1 MAKNK
6 DVQSKTSEST
16 HDWGKYDFMGISK
29 YITVGTIILTLLA
42 LVLISIKGFNYGVD
56 FAGGI
61 EAQVLFAKPVDAHK
75 VRTFMADL
83 GYPNANVQSIGTES
97 EYLIRVEMIHGKSD
111 AETNKYVTETID
123 KIKTGLATHFAE
135 EKPDVRRVDTVGP
148 QVGAELRR
156 NGILAGFYCLLLIL
170 IYVGLRFDYRYA
182 PAAVFCLF
190 HDAILTLA
198 IYSLFH
204 WEITTQTMA
213 AVLTII
219 GYSLNDTIVIFDRIR
234 ENVPLHRDKSLYWV
248 SNLSINETLS
258 RTILT
263 YLTTYLTVIAMFV
276 FADGVIREF
285 ALTMMIGM
293 FLGAYS
299 TIYVAT
305 PLMLVTDAAYRH
317 RRKQQLQ
324 AA

>member
-1 MAKNK
+1 MSFSSH
-6 DVQSKTSEST
+6 VHTS
-16 HDWGKYDFMGISK
+16 DQGKYDFLGIAK
-29 YITVGTIILTLLA
+29 YITGATVVATIISLFVIGTR
-42 LVLISIKGFNYGVD
+42 GFNYGVD

-61 EAQVLFAKPVDAHK
+61 EAQVQFNKDVDAHK
-75 VRTFMADL
+75 VRTFMADI
-83 GYPNANVQSIGTES
+83 GFPHASVQSIGGNA
-97 EYLIRVEMIHGKSD
+97 EYLLRLEMPRDKSD
-111 AETNKYVTETID
+111 AEVNKYVAETVD
-123 KIKTGLATHFAE
+123 KIKVGLNEHFKDE
-135 EKPDVRRVDTVGP
+135 GPVVRRTDTVGP

-156 NGILAGFYCLLLIL
+156 NGVLAGFYCLLLIL

-182 PAAVFCLF
+182 PGAVFCLL
-190 HDAILTLA
+190 HDAVLTLC
-198 IYSLFH
+198 IYSIFD
-204 WEITTQTMA
+204 WEVTTQTMA

-234 ENVPLHRDKSLYWV
+234 ENQTIYRDKSVYWV
-248 SNLSINETLS
+248 SNKSINETLT

-263 YLTTYLTVIAMFV
+263 YFTTYLTVASMFF

-285 ALTMMIGM
+285 SLTMMIGM

-305 PLMLVTDAAYRH
+305 PLMILTDRFYRY
-317 RRKQQLQ
+317 RKQQLQ

>member
-1 MAKNK
+1 MAF
-6 DVQSKTSEST
+6 ST
-16 HDWGKYDFMGISK
+16 HVHTSDQGKYDFLGVAK
-29 YITVGTIILTLLA
+29 YITGATVIATII
-42 LVLISIKGFNYGVD
+42 SIFIIMGKGFNYGVD

-61 EAQVLFAKPVDAHK
+61 EAQVQFNKDIEAHK
-75 VRTFMADL
+75 VRTFMGDI
-83 GYPNANVQSIGTES
+83 GYPHASVQSIGGNA
-97 EYLIRVEMIHGKSD
+97 EYLLRVEMPRDKSD
-111 AETNKYVTETID
+111 AEVNKYVAETVE
-123 KIKTGLATHFAE
+123 KIKAGLAQHFKDDAPE
-135 EKPDVRRVDTVGP
+135 VRRVDTVGP

-156 NGILAGFYCLLLIL
+156 NGVLAGFYCLLLIL

-182 PAAVFCLF
+182 PGAVFCLL
-190 HDAILTLA
+190 HDALLTLA
-198 IYSLFH
+198 IYSIFD
-204 WEITTQTMA
+204 WEVTTQTMA

-234 ENVPLHRDKSLYWV
+234 ENQTIYRDKSVYWI
-248 SNLSINETLS
+248 SNKSINETLA

-263 YLTTYLTVIAMFV
+263 YFTTYLTVVSMFI

-305 PLMLVTDAAYRH
+305 PLMILTDRFYRY
-317 RRKQQLQ
+317 RKQQLQ
-324 AA
+324 TA

>member
-1 MAKNK
+1 MEKHIHTPDA
-6 DVQSKTSEST
+6 
-16 HDWGKYDFMGISK
+16 GRYDFLGIAK
-29 YITVGTIILTLLA
+29 YVTATTVVLTIIS
-42 LVLISIKGFNYGVD
+42 LIVITTKSFNYGVD

-61 EAQVLFAKPVDAHK
+61 EAQVQFSKDVDAHK
-75 VRTFMADL
+75 VRGFMSDI
-83 GYPNANVQSIGTES
+83 GYPHASVQSIGGNA
-97 EYLIRVEMIHGKSD
+97 EYLLRLEMPRDKSD
-111 AETNKYVTETID
+111 AEVNKYVSETVD
-123 KIKTGLATHFAE
+123 KIKAGLASHFATE
-135 EKPDVRRVDTVGP
+135 NPEVRRVDTVGP

-156 NGILAGFYCLLLIL
+156 NGVLAGFYCLLLIL

-182 PAAVFCLF
+182 PAAVFCLL
-190 HDAILTLA
+190 HDAVLTLC
-198 IYSLFH
+198 IYSLFD
-204 WEITTQTMA
+204 WEVTTQTMA

-234 ENVPLHRDKSLYWV
+234 ENQTIYRDKTVYWI
-248 SNLSINETLS
+248 SNKSINETLS

-263 YLTTYLTVIAMFV
+263 YFTTYLTVVSMFI

-305 PLMLVTDAAYRH
+305 PLMLITDRFYRY
-317 RRKQQLQ
+317 RKQQLQ
-324 AA
+324 AAA

>member
-1 MAKNK
+1 MAKQQQVQANTK
-6 DVQSKTSEST
+6 DDS
-16 HDWGKYDFMGISK
+16 WGKYDFLGIAK
-29 YITVGTIILTLLA
+29 YITLATVLATIISFVIIGA
-42 LVLISIKGFNYGVD
+42 KGFNYGVE

-61 EAQVLFAKPVDAHK
+61 EAQIKFAQDVEPSK
-75 VRTFMADL
+75 VRQFMSDI
-83 GYPNANVQSIGTES
+83 GYPHANVQSLGGNS
-97 EYLIRVEMIHGKSD
+97 EYLLRLEMPKEATD
-111 AETNKYVTETID
+111 AEANKYVADSVE
-123 KIKTGLATHFAE
+123 KIKAGLNTHFE
-135 EKPDVRRVDTVGP
+135 GNQHEVRRVDTVGP

-156 NGILAGFYCLLLIL
+156 NGVLAGFYCLLLIL

-182 PAAVFCLF
+182 PAAVFCLL
-190 HDAILTLA
+190 HDAILTLC
-198 IYSLFH
+198 IYSIFQ
-204 WEITTQTMA
+204 WEVTTQTMA

-234 ENVPLHRDKSLYWV
+234 ENIPLHRNKDMYWI
-248 SNLSINETLS
+248 SNRSINETLS

-263 YLTTYLTVIAMFV
+263 YFTTYLTVVSMFI

-305 PLMLVTDAAYRH
+305 PLMLLTDRWYRH
-317 RRKQQLQ
+317 RKQHKLQ
-324 AA
+324 TA

>member
-1 MAKNK
+1 MAKQQQQ
-6 DVQSKTSEST
+6 VQAAANNDS
-16 HDWGKYDFMGISK
+16 WGKYDFLGIAK
-29 YITVGTIILTLLA
+29 YITAGTVVLTILSF
-42 LVLISIKGFNYGVD
+42 VVIGVKGFNYGVD

-61 EAQVLFAKPVDAHK
+61 EAQVQFAQDVDSAK
-75 VRTFMADL
+75 VRQFVADI
-83 GYPNANVQSIGTES
+83 GYPHASVQSIGGNA
-97 EYLIRVEMIHGKSD
+97 EYLIRLEMPVDKTD
-111 AETNKYVTETID
+111 AEVNKYVSETVD
-123 KIKTGLATHFAE
+123 KIKSGLVTHFADL
-135 EKPDVRRVDTVGP
+135 KPDVRRVDTVGP

-156 NGILAGFYCLLLIL
+156 NGVLAGFYCLLLIL

-182 PAAVFCLF
+182 PAAVFCLL

-198 IYSLFH
+198 IYSIFG
-204 WEITTQTMA
+204 WEVTTQTMA
-213 AVLTII
+213 AILTII

-234 ENVPLHRDKSLYWV
+234 ENIPLHRNKDIYWV
-248 SNLSINETLS
+248 SNRSINETLS

-263 YLTTYLTVIAMFV
+263 YFTTYLTVISMFI

-305 PLMLVTDAAYRH
+305 PLMISTDKWYRH
-317 RRKQQLQ
+317 RKSQNLQ
-324 AA
+324 TA

>member
-1 MAKNK
+1 MAF
-6 DVQSKTSEST
+6 ST
-16 HDWGKYDFMGISK
+16 HVHTSDQGKYDFLGIAK
-29 YITVGTIILTLLA
+29 YITGATVVATIISVFIIA
-42 LVLISIKGFNYGVD
+42 GRGFNYGVD

-61 EAQVLFAKPVDAHK
+61 EAQVQFNKDVDAHK
-75 VRTFMADL
+75 VRTFMSDI
-83 GYPNANVQSIGTES
+83 GYAHASVQAIGGNA
-97 EYLIRVEMIHGKSD
+97 EYLLRLEMPRDKSD
-111 AETNKYVTETID
+111 AEVNKYVAETVD
-123 KIKTGLATHFAE
+123 KIKAGLATHFKDESPA
-135 EKPDVRRVDTVGP
+135 VRRVDTVGP

-156 NGILAGFYCLLLIL
+156 NGVLAGFYCLLLIL

-182 PAAVFCLF
+182 PGAVFCLA
-190 HDAILTLA
+190 HDALLTLA
-198 IYSLFH
+198 IYSIFD
-204 WEITTQTMA
+204 WEVTTQTMA

-234 ENVPLHRDKSLYWV
+234 ENQTIYRDKSVYWI
-248 SNLSINETLS
+248 SNKSINETLS

-263 YLTTYLTVIAMFV
+263 YFTTYLTVASMFF

-305 PLMLVTDAAYRH
+305 PLMILTDRFYRY
-317 RRKQQLQ
+317 RKQQLQ
-324 AA
+324 TA